1 MPDMSAINFRVLTA
15 QGRGAITTIEVTGQG
30 AVELVQQGF
39 ASASGQPITAF
50 ELNSIIYGRWLMNGQ
65 PGEDLVVCPIQPE
78 HLEIYCHGGV
88 AAINAVRKTLDAG
101 GAQES
106 QPTSDQAD
114 FKSQIDYALSNAP
127 TRKTALILLAQRE
140 AHRQLQ
146 EKLHS
151 LLKNKQ
157 TKQAAELIQSVL
169 QFSDFGIHL
178 TRPWSVVLCGQPN
191 VGKSSLINAIVG
203 FERTIV
209 NPVAGTTRD
218 AVSHLT
224 SIQGWPV
231 ELTDTAGLR
240 NSEDAIER
248 VGMELARNRIATADL
263 VVAVIDA
270 SVESDVGQSDFLK
283 QLQPGL
289 IVKNKMDLCV
299 VNQTL
304 GIAVSA
310 LNIAGISELIDAIG
324 NELVPEIPPREQAV
338 PFSEKSR
345 ASLQQLLALIEQ
357 GGFEEAMQVLI
368 RHEEHA

>member
-1 MPDMSAINFRVLTA
+1 MPNKSRANFRVLTA
-15 QGRGAITTIEVTGQG
+15 QGRGAIATIEVKGQG
-30 AVELVQQGF
+30 AVELVQRCF
-39 ASASGQPITAF
+39 ESASGQAIATF
-50 ELNSIIYGRWLMNGQ
+50 EMNSIIYGHWLMNGQ

-78 HLEIYCHGGV
+78 HLEIYCHGGA
-88 AAINAVRKTLDAG
+88 AAIDAVRKTLEAG
-101 GAQES
+101 GAQEM
-106 QPTSDQAD
+106 QPTSDQAG
-114 FKSQIDYALSNAP
+114 FESQINCAIANAP

-140 AHRQLQ
+140 AHRQLR
-146 EKLHS
+146 EELRT
-151 LLKNKQ
+151 LLENKQ
-157 TKQAAELIQSVL
+157 TKQAVELIQRVL
-169 QFSDFGIHL
+169 NLSDFGIHL

-248 VGMELARNRIATADL
+248 AGIELARNRIAAADL

-270 SVESDVGQSDFLK
+270 SVESDAEQADFLK

-289 IVKNKMDLCV
+289 IVKNKVDLGTA
-299 VNQTL
+299 NQTS
-304 GIAVSA
+304 GISVSA
-310 LNIAGISELIDAIG
+310 LNTTGIGELIAEIG
-324 NELVPEIPPREQAV
+324 NKLVAEIPPRNQVV
-338 PFSEKSR
+338 PFSEASR
-345 ASLQQLLALIEQ
+345 LGFQKLLSLIDQGDFDAASELIS
-357 GGFEEAMQVLI
+357 
-368 RHEEHA
+368 